1 MSRRQRGALVHF
13 FSIKS
18 DATNYK
24 GLKGK
29 NPRGPHK
36 RDLPGNFPS
45 LGGPPRPWG
54 VKLCEVEKAQDEE
67 SYGK

>member
-1 MSRRQRGALVHF
+1 MGPYFTF

-24 GLKGK
+24 GLKEK

-36 RDLPGNFPS
+36 RGLPGNFPS
-45 LGGPPRPWG
+45 LGGPPCPWG

-67 SYGK
+67 SYAR